1 LLEADKVFES
11 GRRVVIGPGRE
22 AVIESCRW
30 QHGRCVA
37 KFKGIDTISEAERYV
52 GSEVKMP
59 AADLP
64 AAKEGSFYTSQ
75 LKGCGVYDSRGEHVG
90 TVTGIL
96 EAGSSNVLRVDHEGR
111 EILIPFAEE
120 YIKAIDPAQGR
131 IEVEL
136 PEELRDLNK

>member
-1 LLEADKVFES
+1 MKELIEEIAKALVDN
-11 GRRVVIGPGRE
+11 PDQE

-96 EAGSSNVLRVDHEGR
+96 EAGSSNVL
-111 EILIPFAEE
+111 
-120 YIKAIDPAQGR
+120 
-131 IEVEL
+131 
-136 PEELRDLNK
+136 